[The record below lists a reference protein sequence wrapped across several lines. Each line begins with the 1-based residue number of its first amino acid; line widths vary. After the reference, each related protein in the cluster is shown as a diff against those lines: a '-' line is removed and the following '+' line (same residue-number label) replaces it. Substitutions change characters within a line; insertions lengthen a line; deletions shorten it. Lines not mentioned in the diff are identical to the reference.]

1 MFQPG
6 CSLRPER
13 LKGSTDVTAVDLIP
27 SGFDPTNPDIN
38 AVALP
43 HEEFKALRTTEPIR
57 WIEQPPENRAGFLDT
72 GYWACT
78 RHQEVREVSKD
89 NEHWSTAENGV
100 IIRFA
105 PDMTRDQVEVQR
117 ALLIHHDPPDHTK
130 MRGIVSRGFT
140 PRAIA
145 SLKENL
151 RDRAYKI
158 VEEAA
163 AKGSG
168 DFVED
173 LAAELP
179 LQAIA
184 DFLGVPQEDRKKLFE
199 WSNQMMAYDDP
210 DFDIDPA
217 IASMELLAY
226 FDGLANERRENP
238 QDDIVTKLIHAG
250 EDGHG
255 ALTNDEFGF
264 FVILLAVAG
273 NETTRNAISHGM
285 HAFFQNP
292 EQWEIWKSERPETMV
307 DEVIRW
313 ATPVTVFQRTAIKDT
328 VLAGQEVKKGA
339 RVGLFYASANF
350 DETVFDDPFTFD
362 IKRDPNPHVAF
373 GGHGAHYCIGANLAR
388 MEIKLIFEALADVV
402 PEISL
407 AGEPQRLRS
416 GWLNA
421 IKEMQVNYK

>member
-1 MFQPG
+1 M
-6 CSLRPER
+6 
-13 LKGSTDVTAVDLIP
+13 TAVDLIP
-27 SGFDPTNPDIN
+27 PGFDPTNPDIN

-43 HEEFKALRTTEPIR
+43 HEQFKALRATAPIH
-57 WIEQPPENRAGFLDT
+57 WVEQPPENRAGFLDT

-151 RDRAYKI
+151 KDRAYKI
-158 VEEAA
+158 VAEAA

-210 DFDIDPA
+210 DFDVDPA
-217 IASMELLAY
+217 VASMELLAY

-255 ALTNDEFGF
+255 SLTNDEFGF

-292 EQWEIWKSERPETMV
+292 DQWELWKAERPETMV

-350 DETVFDDPFTFD
+350 DEEVFDDPFTFD
-362 IKRDPNPHVAF
+362 ITRDPNPHVAF

-388 MEIKLIFEALADVV
+388 MEVKLIFDALADLV
-402 PEISL
+402 PGISQ
-407 AGEPQRLRS
+407 AGEPVRLRS

-421 IKEMQVNYK
+421 IKELQVNYK

>member
-1 MFQPG
+1 VTELLLPPG
-6 CSLRPER
+6 W
-13 LKGSTDVTAVDLIP
+13 
-27 SGFDPTNPDIN
+27 DPTDPDIN

-43 HEEFKALRTTEPIR
+43 HDEFKALRATEPIH
-57 WIEQPPENRAGFLDT
+57 WVEQVPEARAGFLDT

-89 NEHWSTAENGV
+89 NENWSTAENGV

-117 ALLIHHDPPDHTK
+117 AMLIHHDPPDHTK

-158 VEEAA
+158 VEEAV

-210 DFDIDPA
+210 DFEIDPA
-217 IASMELLAY
+217 VASMEILAY
-226 FDGLANERRENP
+226 FDALANDRRENP
-238 QDDIVTKLIHAG
+238 RDDIVTKLINASLDD
-250 EDGHG
+250 EHG

-264 FVILLAVAG
+264 FVILLTVAG

-285 HAFFQNP
+285 HAFTQFP
-292 EQWEIWKSERPETMV
+292 DQWELWKSERPDTMV

-313 ATPVTVFQRTAIKDT
+313 ATPVTVFQRTAKQDT
-328 VLAGQEVKKGA
+328 VLSGQEIRKGD

-350 DETVFDDPFTFD
+350 DEAVFDDPFRFN
-362 IKRDPNPHVAF
+362 ILRDPNPHVAF

-388 MEIKLIFEALADVV
+388 MEIKLIFDALADLA
-402 PEISL
+402 PGISL
-407 AGEPQRLRS
+407 AGEPKRLRS

-421 IKEMQVNYK
+421 IKEMQVSYK

>member
-1 MFQPG
+1 M
-6 CSLRPER
+6 
-13 LKGSTDVTAVDLIP
+13 TTVDLP
-27 SGFDPTNPDIN
+27 PGFDPTNPDIN

-43 HEEFKALRTTEPIR
+43 HAEFKALRTTAPIH
-57 WIEQPPENRAGFLDT
+57 WVEQPPEARAGFLDE
-72 GYWACT
+72 GYWAVT

-89 NEHWSTAENGV
+89 NEHWSTNENGV

-105 PDMTRDQVEVQR
+105 PDMTRDQVEIQR
-117 ALLIHHDPPDHTK
+117 AMLIHNDPPVHTK
-130 MRGIVSRGFT
+130 MRGVVSRGFT

-217 IASMELLAY
+217 VASMEILAY
-226 FDGLANERRENP
+226 FDALANDRRENP

-250 EDGHG
+250 DDGHG

-264 FVILLAVAG
+264 FVILLTVAG

-292 EQWEIWKSERPETMV
+292 DQWELWKSERPDTMV

-328 VLAGQEVKKGA
+328 VLAGQEVKQGA

-350 DETVFDDPFTFD
+350 DETVFEDPFTFN
-362 IKRDPNPHVAF
+362 ILRDPNPHVAF

-388 MEIKLIFEALADVV
+388 MEIKLIFDALADLV
-402 PEISL
+402 PDISI
-407 AGEPQRLRS
+407 AGEPERLRS

-421 IKEMQVNYK
+421 IKEMQVSYK

>member
-1 MFQPG
+1 M
-6 CSLRPER
+6 
-13 LKGSTDVTAVDLIP
+13 TDLLLP
-27 SGFDPTNPDIN
+27 QGWDPTDPDIN

-43 HEEFKALRTTEPIR
+43 HDEFRALRATEPIH
-57 WIEQPPENRAGFLDT
+57 WIEQVPEARAGFFGS

-78 RHQEVREVSKD
+78 RHQEVRDVSKD
-89 NEHWSTAENGV
+89 NENWSTAENGV

-117 ALLIHHDPPDHTK
+117 AMLIHHDPPDHTK

-145 SLKENL
+145 GLKEDL
-151 RDRAYKI
+151 RDRAYRI
-158 VEEAA
+158 VEEAV

-184 DFLGVPQEDRKKLFE
+184 DFLGVPQADRKKLFE

-210 DFDIDPA
+210 DFEIDPA
-217 IASMELLAY
+217 IASMEILAY
-226 FDGLANERRENP
+226 FDALANDRRANP

-250 EDGHG
+250 EDDAHG

-264 FVILLAVAG
+264 FVILLTVAG

-292 EQWEIWKSERPETMV
+292 DQWQLWRTERPDTMI

-313 ATPVTVFQRTAIKDT
+313 ATPVTVFQRTAKQDT
-328 VLAGQEVKKGA
+328 ELAGQPIAKGD

-350 DETVFDDPFTFD
+350 DEAVFEDPFSFN
-362 IKRDPNPHVAF
+362 ILRDPNPHVAF

-388 MEIKLIFEALADVV
+388 MEIKLIFDALADIA
-402 PEISL
+402 PDISQ
-407 AGEPQRLRS
+407 AGEPRRLRS

-421 IKEMQVNYK
+421 IKEMQVSYK

>member
-1 MFQPG
+1 V
-6 CSLRPER
+6 
-13 LKGSTDVTAVDLIP
+13 TDLLLP
-27 SGFDPTNPDIN
+27 QGWDPTDPDIN
-38 AVALP
+38 AVAVP
-43 HEEFKALRTTEPIR
+43 HDEFRALRATEPIR
-57 WIEQPPENRAGFLDT
+57 WVEQVPEARAGFFGS

-89 NEHWSTAENGV
+89 NDNWSTAENGV

-117 ALLIHHDPPDHTK
+117 AMLIHHDPPDHTK

-145 SLKENL
+145 GLKDDL
-151 RDRAYKI
+151 RARAYRI
-158 VEEAA
+158 VEEAV

-210 DFDIDPA
+210 DFEIDPA
-217 IASMELLAY
+217 IASMEILAY
-226 FDGLANERRENP
+226 FDALANDRRANP

-250 EDGHG
+250 EDDAHG

-264 FVILLAVAG
+264 FVILLTVAG

-285 HAFFQNP
+285 HAFFQHP
-292 EQWEIWKSERPETMV
+292 DQWELWKAERPDTMI

-313 ATPVTVFQRTAIKDT
+313 ATPVTVFQRTAKQDT
-328 VLAGQEVKKGA
+328 ELAGQPIAKGD

-350 DETVFDDPFTFD
+350 DESVFEDPFRFD
-362 IKRDPNPHVAF
+362 ITRDPNPHVAF

-388 MEIKLIFEALADVV
+388 MEIRLIFEALADVA
-402 PEISL
+402 PGISQ
-407 AGEPQRLRS
+407 AGEPRRLRS

-421 IKEMQVNYK
+421 IKEMQVSYK

>member
-6 CSLRPER
+6 CLLRPER

-151 RDRAYKI
+151 RDRAYRI

-226 FDGLANERRENP
+226 FDGLANERRDNP
-238 QDDIVTKLIHAG
+238 QDDIVSKLIHAG

-292 EQWEIWKSERPETMV
+292 DQWELWKAERPETMV
-307 DEVIRW
+307 DEVVRW

-350 DETVFDDPFTFD
+350 DETVFDDPFTFN
-362 IKRDPNPHVAF
+362 ILRDPNPHVAF

-402 PEISL
+402 PDISL

>member
-1 MFQPG
+1 MTD
-6 CSLRPER
+6 LLLPE
-13 LKGSTDVTAVDLIP
+13 GW
-27 SGFDPTNPDIN
+27 DPTDPDIN

-43 HEEFKALRTTEPIR
+43 HDEFTSLRRNEPIH
-57 WIEQPPENRAGFLDT
+57 WVEQVPEARAGFLDT
-72 GYWACT
+72 GYWACS

-89 NEHWSTAENGV
+89 NENWSTAENGV
-100 IIRFA
+100 IIRFG

-117 ALLIHHDPPDHTK
+117 AMLIHHDPPSHTK

-145 SLKENL
+145 TLKENL

-158 VEEAA
+158 VEEAVA
-163 AKGSG
+163 QGSG

-210 DFDIDPA
+210 DFDVDPA
-217 IASMELLAY
+217 IASMEILAY
-226 FDGLANERRENP
+226 FDQLANLRREDP
-238 QDDIVTKLIHAG
+238 RDDIVTKLIHVG
-250 EDGHG
+250 DDGHG

-264 FVILLAVAG
+264 FVILLTVAG

-285 HAFFQNP
+285 HAFLQNP
-292 EQWEIWKSERPETMV
+292 EQWELWKNERPETMV

-313 ATPVTVFQRTAIKDT
+313 ATPVTVFQRTAKQDT
-328 VLAGQEVKKGA
+328 VLGGQPIAKGD

-350 DETVFDDPFTFD
+350 DENVFEDPFTFN
-362 IKRDPNPHVAF
+362 ILRDPNPHVAF

-388 MEIKLIFEALADVV
+388 MEVKLIFDALADLA
-402 PEISL
+402 PGISL
-407 AGEPQRLRS
+407 AGEPKRLRS

>member
-1 MFQPG
+1 MTT
-6 CSLRPER
+6 L
-13 LKGSTDVTAVDLIP
+13 DLLP
-27 SGFDPTNPDIN
+27 PGFDPTDPAIN
-38 AVALP
+38 EVAFP
-43 HEEFKALRTTEPIR
+43 HDRFRALRAHAPVH
-57 WIEQPPENRAGFLDT
+57 WVEQVPEARAGFYGS
-72 GYWACT
+72 GYWAVS
-78 RHQEVREVSKD
+78 RHEEVRAVSKD
-89 NEHWSTAENGV
+89 NDNWSTAENGV

-105 PDMTRDQVEVQR
+105 PDMTRDQVEAQR
-117 ALLIHHDPPDHTK
+117 AMLIHHDPPSHTT
-130 MRGIVSRGFT
+130 MRSIVSRGFT

-145 SLKENL
+145 SLQGNL
-151 RDRAYKI
+151 RDRAYAI

-184 DFLGVPQEDRKKLFE
+184 DFLGVPQADRKKLFE

-210 DFDIDPA
+210 DFDVDPA
-217 IASMELLAY
+217 VASMEILGY
-226 FDGLANERRENP
+226 FDGLANDRRDNP
-238 QDDIVTKLIHAG
+238 RDDIVTKLIHAG
-250 EDGHG
+250 DDGHG

-264 FVILLAVAG
+264 FVILLTVAG

-292 EQWEIWKSERPETMV
+292 DQWELWKSERPDTMV

-313 ATPVTVFQRTAIKDT
+313 ATPVTVFQRTALHD
-328 VLAGQEVKKGA
+328 VELAGQAIPKGD

-350 DETVFDDPFTFD
+350 DDTVFDDPFRFD
-362 IKRDPNPHVAF
+362 IGRSPNPHVAF

-388 MEIKLIFEALADVV
+388 MEVKLIFDALADVA
-402 PEISL
+402 PGISQ
-407 AGEPQRLRS
+407 AGDPSRLRS

-421 IKEMQVNYK
+421 IKQMQVNYQ

>member
-1 MFQPG
+1 MTE
-6 CSLRPER
+6 L
-13 LKGSTDVTAVDLIP
+13 LIP
-27 SGFDPTNPDIN
+27 EAWDPTDPDIN
-38 AVALP
+38 EVALP
-43 HEEFKALRTTEPIR
+43 HEEFRALRTSEPIR
-57 WIEQPPENRAGFLDT
+57 WIEQVPEARAGFLDT

-78 RHQEVREVSKD
+78 RHQEVRQVSKD
-89 NEHWSTAENGV
+89 NDNWSAMENGV

-117 ALLIHHDPPDHTK
+117 AMLIHHDPPDHTK

-145 SLKENL
+145 ALKDGL
-151 RDRAYKI
+151 RDRAYQI
-158 VEEAA
+158 VEEAV

-199 WSNQMMAYDDP
+199 WSNQMMGYDDP
-210 DFDIDPA
+210 DIGADPA
-217 IASMELLAY
+217 VASMEILVY
-226 FDGLANERRENP
+226 FDQLANERRANP
-238 QDDIVTKLIHAG
+238 QDDIVTKLISAG
-250 EDGHG
+250 KDDDHG

-264 FVILLAVAG
+264 FVILLTVAG

-285 HAFFQNP
+285 HAFSQFP
-292 EQWEIWKSERPETMV
+292 DQWELWKKERPDTMI
-307 DEVIRW
+307 DEVVRW
-313 ATPVTVFQRTAIKDT
+313 ATPVTVFQRTAKQDT
-328 VLAGQEVKKGA
+328 ELAGQAIKKGD
-339 RVGLFYASANF
+339 RVGIFYASANF
-350 DETVFDDPFTFD
+350 DETVFDDPFSFN
-362 IKRDPNPHVAF
+362 ILRENNPHVAF

-388 MEIKLIFEALADVV
+388 MEIKLIFEALAD
-402 PEISL
+402 L
-407 AGEPQRLRS
+407 APDIQLDGEPKRLRS

-421 IKEMQVNYK
+421 IKEMPVKYS